1 MRSVSI
7 LYLFGSLMKKR
18 VILTTL
24 VALAVVGAIFGYKIL
39 TLRKAAAAMAAMKPR
54 PAAVTTAPAVQ
65 QNWRTLL
72 SAVGSVESYQGITVR
87 TEIEGRVLKIGFESG
102 THVNEGDLLIELES
116 STEQA
121 QLTSAEAGAKLA
133 QASLNRARELR
144 STNVSTAAELDV
156 AEANH
161 AQAIAA
167 VDAIKATLAKKRIV
181 APFAGRVG
189 IRTIDVGEFLNK
201 GEAVVTLEAVDPAY
215 VDFALP
221 QQDIPQLRTGLTVRV
236 SVDAFPDRTFEGKIE
251 AIDPRVTET
260 TRNVRVRAIV
270 PNSDEILRP
279 GLFARVAVELPAET
293 PVLELP
299 ATAIV
304 YSPYGNSVY
313 VVVEKAGDNG
323 ATQLV
328 VEQRFVTT
336 GTKRGDLVS
345 IVNGLKP
352 GEQVVTSGQMKLRN
366 GAAVVINNSVVPASN
381 PAPTPAQS

>member
-1 MRSVSI
+1 
-7 LYLFGSLMKKR
+7 MKKR

-270 PNSDEILRP
+270 PNTDEVLRP

-293 PVLELP
+293 AVLELP